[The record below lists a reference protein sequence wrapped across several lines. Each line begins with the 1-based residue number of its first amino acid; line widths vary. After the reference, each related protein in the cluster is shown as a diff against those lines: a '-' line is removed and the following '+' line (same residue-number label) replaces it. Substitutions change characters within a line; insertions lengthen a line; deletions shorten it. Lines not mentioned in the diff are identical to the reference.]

1 MLAVSAVVAAYIQ
14 RPTKVVYEATTI
26 HSTIMPKT
34 IDEWDV
40 LIMAMCEVESGSNPN
55 AVGSKDDI
63 GVLQITPIYVEEA
76 NRILGRDVYSLADRF
91 NITYSLE
98 MFEIVN
104 SHHNPEKDVEKAIK
118 LHNPNAPRSYRT
130 KILNKIRDIKR
141 IEAIRGEII
150 TRKN

>member
-1 MLAVSAVVAAYIQ
+1 MLDNRNNMKVEYISRMALLMLAVSAVVAAYIQ

-76 NRILGRDVYSLADRF
+76 NRILGRDVYSL
-91 NITYSLE
+91 
-98 MFEIVN
+98 EIGRASCRERVLRL
-104 SHHNPEKDVEKAIK
+104 V
-118 LHNPNAPRSYRT
+118 
-130 KILNKIRDIKR
+130 
-141 IEAIRGEII
+141 
-150 TRKN
+150 